1 MQCDAA
7 HVCDSDFLAVEANE
21 AQLLSVE
28 FFCHSQQEVVQR
40 VTIKYQAAVEV
51 GCSFVEQKNQKT
63 LAVSLSKETSSWA
76 VATLFDFSLYNFLF
90 SIIRRELTPLF
101 YKIADLSTLNRV
113 EFT

>member
-51 GCSFVEQKNQKT
+51 GYSFVEQKNQKT
-63 LAVSLSKETSSWA
+63 LAVSLSKEDSSWA
-76 VATLFDFSLYNFLF
+76 VATLFDFIVL
-90 SIIRRELTPLF
+90 
-101 YKIADLSTLNRV
+101 
-113 EFT
+113 